1 MAYYDSLKLE
11 KGMYQ
16 TAGKNFTQVLE
27 SLDPSDNYKNSSL
40 EELDAYQRQLK
51 RFDIKVSGSTS
62 DVVDKFFQTS
72 DSMVLFPEYISR
84 AVWQG
89 VEMADVL
96 PSFVATKTIIDS
108 LDYRPITS
116 EPSDD
121 EKDLKIISE
130 GASIPQTVIKTQD
143 SLVELYKRGRMLVA
157 SYEAIRFQRLD
168 LFTVMLKQIG
178 AHIATAQLKDAVNVL
193 ENGNDGNTVIKK
205 VSGDAS
211 KMSYDNLV
219 KMWAEMSPYQLNVIL
234 ANTAE
239 MQNILGLTEMK
250 DAVAGLNFQATG
262 NMVTPLGATLIH
274 VPDVADNTVIGL
286 DKNCALEMV
295 QAGEIVTDFDKII
308 DRQLER
314 AVISCTAGFAKIF
327 QDASIQLT
335 TN

>member
-1 MAYYDSLKLE
+1 MSYYDSLRLE

-16 TAGKNFTQVLE
+16 TSGKNFTQVLE
-27 SLDPSDNYKNSSL
+27 AMDPSENYKDSSM
-40 EELDAYQRQLK
+40 EGLDAYQRQLK
-51 RFDIKVSGSTS
+51 RFDIRVSGTNS

-121 EKDLKIISE
+121 EKELKVVSE

-143 SLVELYKRGRMLVA
+143 SLVKLYKRGRMLVA

-193 ENGNDGNTVIKK
+193 ENGNDGNTDIKK
-205 VSGDAS
+205 VSGTAAA
-211 KMSYDNLV
+211 MSYDSLI
-219 KMWAEMSPYQLNVIL
+219 KMWAELSPYQLNVIL

-239 MQNILGLTEMK
+239 TQSILGLSEMK
-250 DAVAGLNFQATG
+250 DATAGLNFQATG
-262 NMVTPLGATLIH
+262 NMITPLGANLIH
-274 VPDVADNTVIGL
+274 VPDVAANTVIGL
-286 DKNCALEMV
+286 DKTCALEMV

-327 QDASIQLT
+327 QDASMQLT
-335 TN
+335 TT

>member
-1 MAYYDSLKLE
+1 MSYYDSLRLE

-16 TAGKNFTQVLE
+16 TSGKNFTQVLE
-27 SLDPSDNYKNSSL
+27 AMDPSENYKDSSM
-40 EELDAYQRQLK
+40 EGLDAYQRQLK
-51 RFDIKVSGSTS
+51 RFDIRVSGTNS
-62 DVVDKFFQTS
+62 DVVDKFCQTS

-121 EKDLKIISE
+121 EKELKVVSE

-143 SLVELYKRGRMLVA
+143 SLVKLYKRGRMLVA

-193 ENGNDGNTVIKK
+193 ENGNDGNTDIK
-205 VSGDAS
+205 VSGTAAA
-211 KMSYDNLV
+211 MSYDSLI
-219 KMWAEMSPYQLNVIL
+219 KMWAELSPYQLNVIL

-239 MQNILGLTEMK
+239 TQSILGLSEMK
-250 DAVAGLNFQATG
+250 DATAGLNFQATG
-262 NMVTPLGATLIH
+262 NMITPLGANLIH
-274 VPDVADNTVIGL
+274 VPDVAANTVIGL
-286 DKNCALEMV
+286 DKTCALEMV

-327 QDASIQLT
+327 QDASMQLT
-335 TN
+335 TT